1 MQRELHSFRSN
12 TMEKHLKPDTSTME
26 SLGFYMD
33 RILYSMLKRL
43 NKEHKKNNW
52 DIQQAE
58 ATILQTLN
66 VLGSKS
72 QSELASILGKERS
85 GISRSVTA
93 LEKKGYV
100 ERTSVNGSTYSVAL
114 TEKGK
119 SMIPA
124 IIEKY
129 KNVQELALK
138 GLSEK
143 SRTSLMKN
151 LETIYKNVIVEEDK

>member
-1 MQRELHSFRSN
+1 
-12 TMEKHLKPDTSTME
+12 MEKHLKPDTSTME

-52 DIQQAE
+52 DIQQSE